1 MTAWRGAG
9 MKAKKTDSLESAARL
24 IDSISESFGFCAQG
38 GWAVDCGWVGLGRDG
53 VGQRFG
59 LLGA

>member
-1 MTAWRGAG
+1 
-9 MKAKKTDSLESAARL
+9 MKAKKADSLENAARP
-24 IDSISESFGFCAQG
+24 IDSISESFRVCAQG
-38 GWAVDCGWVGLGRDG
+38 RWAVDCGWEGLGMDD